1 MNDPNHLSP
10 NHLLPSHL
18 SPNEQ
23 LLATL
28 RAATQNSAGAKRAD
42 LTSSDEPSLQET
54 YAGFGKA
61 MSALTQPID
70 TAAIVQ
76 SVLGR
81 LPDVETPSAA
91 EDTPAPAKPA
101 TVEMPTVVRRRRFW
115 ANPWSYAAV
124 ASIAVVAGL
133 TWIENFS
140 RDPGKR
146 AEANELARWNGYTK
160 IDEKLDRSTH
170 ELQLVQHVP
179 GFIDEARP
187 VDERIDDAEADV
199 HALLNDMG
207 LVPL

>member
-10 NHLLPSHL
+10 NHLSPSD
-18 SPNEQ
+18 EQ

-28 RAATQNSAGAKRAD
+28 RAATKSGAAAKRIDVAGG
-42 LTSSDEPSLQET
+42 DEPSLQET
-54 YAGFGKA
+54 YAGFAKA
-61 MSALTQPID
+61 MSALAQPID

-81 LPDVETPSAA
+81 LPEVESPSTE
-91 EDTPAPAKPA
+91 EDARTPAKPA
-101 TVEMPTVVRRRRFW
+101 TVEMPAVARRRRFW

-140 RDPGKR
+140 RDRGKR

-170 ELQLVQHVP
+170 ELEMVQHVP
-179 GFIDEARP
+179 EFIDEATP